1 MELEL
6 KIGGIGYLVEVDIDD
21 DYVIS
26 VFEVSVFDGE
36 MSLPIDMNKKD
47 LEDFYERYE
56 DDLNEAY
63 QSHKI
68 ALAESCAEERWEQA
82 REEGRL

>member
-36 MSLPIDMNKKD
+36 KTLPIDMNSKD
-47 LEDFYERYE
+47 LEEFYERYE
-56 DDLNEAY
+56 DELNEAY
-63 QSHKI
+63 QDHKI
-68 ALAESCAEERWEQA
+68 ALAESAAEERWERA
-82 REEGRL
+82 NDR

>member
-6 KIGGIGYLVEVDIDD
+6 KIGGIGYLVDVDIDEE
-21 DYVIS
+21 YVVS

-36 MSLPIDMNKKD
+36 MTLPIDMNSKD

-56 DDLNEAY
+56 DELNEAY
-63 QSHKI
+63 QDHKI
-68 ALAESCAEERWEQA
+68 ALAESYAEERWERA
-82 REEGRL
+82 NDR